1 MLPSDPA
8 KTYEALMR
16 WTRGNVHAADF
27 LREMSEIARL
37 ADDIVD
43 EASNRQRNVSWLL
56 SRSLVA
62 LPLNPFFA
70 AHAVRLGP
78 LISTIIVKW
87 RISDE
92 YRVSGDRLKQ
102 VHGFVMRE
110 AVGDLVTATAS
121 ILGGDEFAKTV
132 ADDFFQTCH
141 AGSIETVQDW
151 VEE

>member
-8 KTYEALMR
+8 KRYEALMR
-16 WTRGNVHAADF
+16 WSAGNVHAADF

-43 EASNRQRNVSWLL
+43 EEANRQRNVSWLL
-56 SRSLVA
+56 SRCLVA
-62 LPLNPFFA
+62 LPGNPFFA
-70 AHAVRLGP
+70 ANAVRLGP

-87 RISDE
+87 RLSDE
-92 YRVSGDRLKQ
+92 YRLSEDPLKH

-121 ILGGDEFAKTV
+121 IIGGDEFAKGI
-132 ADDFFQTCH
+132 AADFFQTCH